1 MKVTDAIIRRMSVRA
16 FRPEAPPAATVRGIL
31 ETAARAP
38 SGGNLQPWRV
48 HALTGNPLAEL
59 LAKVAAAPLQAKP
72 EYAVYPPNLWEPYR
86 TRRFENGEQL
96 YATLSEDEAFL
107 RDKGL
112 ALEIRRY
119 TVSLHHDDYLIDA
132 YFEAGTIN
140 VRAGDKRTASTP
152 TAAPRKAKLVNT
164 VEEALDVMAQYLADE
179 TN

>member
-1 MKVTDAIIRRMSVRA
+1 MTLATPESRTMSLRRA
-16 FRPEAPPAATVRGIL
+16 FEAEHARRD
-31 ETAARAP
+31 AAR
-38 SGGNLQPWRV
+38 
-48 HALTGNPLAEL
+48 HAREEAERRQQEEDLAR
-59 LAKVAAAPLQAKP
+59 A
-72 EYAVYPPNLWEPYR
+72 
-86 TRRFENGEQL
+86 EQL

-112 ALEIRRY
+112 TLEIRRY